1 MLPLLST
8 EIETPTS
15 FLKLYSFPDEE
26 LLNNCIKEVK
36 NNKLSTHRFRKVGF
50 FSDVFTG
57 DYVYGKSKV
66 TKTERLSPSLK
77 TILDFMNEQ
86 FETDFNGV
94 LVNEYDNGSQFIEK
108 HRDSK
113 NHPSI
118 GVLIISYGAT
128 RTFRVF
134 DKHNKITEIP
144 LMHGQVLHMS
154 GDFQK
159 EFEHDLKKEP
169 GVENKRY
176 SLSFHKYMNLGLYKK
191 R

>member
-1 MLPLLST
+1 M
-8 EIETPTS
+8 
-15 FLKLYSFPDEE
+15 
-26 LLNNCIKEVK
+26 
-36 NNKLSTHRFRKVGF
+36 
-50 FSDVFTG
+50 
-57 DYVYGKSKV
+57 
-66 TKTERLSPSLK
+66 
-77 TILDFMNEQ
+77 MNEQ

-94 LVNEYDNGSQFIEK
+94 LVNEYDNGNQFIEK

-113 NHPSI
+113 NHTKV

-134 DKHNKITEIP
+134 DSQNKITEIP

-169 GVENKRY
+169 EVKNKRY
-176 SLSFHKYMNLGLYKK
+176 SLSFHKYMNLGLY
-191 R
+191 

>member
-36 NNKLSTHRFRKVGF
+36 ENNLSTHRFRKVGF
-50 FSDVFTG
+50 FSDDFKG
-57 DYVYGKSKV
+57 NYVYGKSIVAK
-66 TKTERLSPSLK
+66 TKRLSPSLK
-77 TILDFMNEQ
+77 TILDMINEQ

-94 LVNEYDNGSQFIEK
+94 LVNEYDNGNQFIEK

-113 NHPSI
+113 NHPKI

-134 DKHNKITEIP
+134 DSNNKITEIP

-154 GDFQK
+154 ENFQK

-169 GVENKRY
+169 EVKEKRY
-176 SLSFHKYMNLGLYKK
+176 SLSFHKYMNLGIYEK
-191 R
+191 